1 MKKSILITAL
11 FILTAT
17 VVALYPAFKR
27 DAVAAPIL
35 TEKQQT
41 ITPRIQL
48 AILLDTSSS
57 MDGLLHQ
64 TREQLWQVVN
74 TFARSSRDGQTP
86 ELQVA
91 VYEYGNDGLSAGNG
105 HIRRLR
111 GLTTELDEVSQALF
125 SLTTN
130 GGEEYCGYVISTAVK
145 ELAWSD
151 RDEDIRAIFI
161 AGNEPFTQGP
171 LDFTQAIAEARAKGI
186 TVNTIHAGS
195 FQEGVEGGWKEGAM
209 LAGGEYMNIDHNH
222 KVVHIKA
229 PQDQRLAE
237 LNNELNDT
245 YIPFGKEGKRK
256 RDLQLE
262 QDQKSQS
269 VSSGLMAKRAM
280 SKASK
285 LYKNSTW
292 DLVDAVEQ
300 GEVKVEELDDEAL
313 PAPMVGMAPEE
324 RTEYVITRQAERKK
338 IQQEI
343 LELSREREAYV
354 NKKRMEQP
362 QVSTMDQALVNAVR
376 KQGEKKNY
384 RFKDDVA
391 SE

>member
-1 MKKSILITAL
+1 MKKNILITAI
-11 FILTAT
+11 FILSAT
-17 VVALYPAFKR
+17 LVVVYPSIR
-27 DAVAAPIL
+27 NDAQATPLPV
-35 TEKQQT
+35 ENQQVEP
-41 ITPRIQL
+41 PRIQL

-57 MDGLLHQ
+57 MDGLIHQ

-74 TFARSSRDGQTP
+74 TFARSTRDGQTP

-91 VYEYGNDGLSAGNG
+91 VYEYGNDGLSANNG
-105 HIRRLR
+105 HIRKLR

-151 RDEDIRAIFI
+151 RPNDIRAIFI
-161 AGNEPFTQGP
+161 AGNESFNQGP
-171 LDFTQAIAEARAKGI
+171 HSFNKAIAEAGARGI

-195 FQEGVEGGWKEGAM
+195 FEEGVKDGWRDGAV

-229 PQDQRLAE
+229 PQDKHLAE
-237 LNNELNDT
+237 LNAKLNDT
-245 YIPFGKEGKRK
+245 YIPYGKEGKRK
-256 RDLQLE
+256 HELQLE
-262 QDQKSQS
+262 QDQINQS

-285 LYKNSTW
+285 MYKNSSW

-300 GEVKVEELDDEAL
+300 GEVKVDALDEASL
-313 PAPMVGMAPEE
+313 PEPMVKMAPEE
-324 RTEYVITRQAERKK
+324 RAKYVTAKQTERKRIK
-338 IQQEI
+338 QQIQK
-343 LELSREREAYV
+343 LSQEREAYV
-354 NKKRMEQP
+354 SKKRMETP
-362 QVSTMDQALVNAVR
+362 EVSTVDQALVNAVR
-376 KQGEKKNY
+376 KQGEKKSY
-384 RFKDDVA
+384 SF
-391 SE
+391 E